1 MRWEAMKILPWR
13 WSIRWEKRFVMARR
27 RPSSAEGRLAG
38 GSSGIWSEGTSGSG
52 EGDALSDNGWEETF
66 EEGGGGGFGESA
78 KSRL

>member
-1 MRWEAMKILPWR
+1 
-13 WSIRWEKRFVMARR
+13 MARR

-38 GSSGIWSEGTSGSG
+38 GSSGIWSKGTSGSG
-52 EGDALSDNGWEETF
+52 EGDVLSDSGWEETF